1 MSYQFI
7 KYEASDGVGRVLLD
21 RPEKLNALSR
31 ELQDELVDCL
41 ERADDDPDVRVMTL
55 RGSGRAFCAGYD
67 ITPPST
73 PEAQAAAQR
82 QRDNIRADIHRM
94 KRTPN
99 TMNSIL
105 NLSKP
110 VIAGVHGYCIAGG
123 TDLAMHC
130 DIIIAADDAQIGFPP
145 VRSMGTPPT
154 HMWTYMVGPQWA
166 KWFLLTGE
174 SVFRKA
180 RRGDRTGLEVGARR
194 RPRRGGGRPGDDD
207 GADPVGAAGR
217 QQEHRQQGDGP
228 PWVARRSSTYQP
240 RPTRSRTRRRSS
252 RVLQDGSRGG
262 SQGRAGMA
270 RRAVQRLP
278 GPKVIPAPLV
288 TKRTGSCQPI
298 SSELDTLTGSWSQ

>member
-7 KYEASDGVGRVLLD
+7 EYEASNGIGRVRLN

-41 ERADDDPDVRVMTL
+41 ERADDDPEVRVMTL
-55 RGSGRAFCAGYD
+55 RGNGRAFCAGYD

-73 PEAQAAAQR
+73 PEAQAAAQE

-110 VIAGVHGYCIAGG
+110 VIVGVHGYCIAGG

-174 SVFRKA
+174 SVSGTRAEELGLVWKSVPGEGLDAAVEDLARTMARIPWELLAANKSIVNKA
-180 RRGDRTGLEVGARR
+180 MDLMGRSTLQHIAAETDAIAHQAPIVKEFSRMAREEGLKAALEWRDG
-194 RPRRGGGRPGDDD
+194 PFMDYRGGG
-207 GADPVGAAGR
+207 
-217 QQEHRQQGDGP
+217 
-228 PWVARRSSTYQP
+228 
-240 RPTRSRTRRRSS
+240 
-252 RVLQDGSRGG
+252 
-262 SQGRAGMA
+262 SQ
-270 RRAVQRLP
+270 
-278 GPKVIPAPLV
+278 
-288 TKRTGSCQPI
+288 
-298 SSELDTLTGSWSQ
+298 

>member
-7 KYEASDGVGRVLLD
+7 DYEASNGIGRVRLN

-41 ERADDDPDVRVMTL
+41 ERADDDPEVRVMTL
-55 RGSGRAFCAGYD
+55 RGNGRAFCAGYD
-67 ITPPST
+67 ITPPAT
-73 PEAQAAAQR
+73 PEAQAAAQE
-82 QRDNIRADIHRM
+82 QRDNIRSDIHRM

-174 SVFRKA
+174 SVSGTRAEELGLVWKSVPGEGLDAAVEDLA
-180 RRGDRTGLEVGARR
+180 RT
-194 RPRRGGGRPGDDD
+194 
-207 GADPVGAAGR
+207 
-217 QQEHRQQGDGP
+217 
-228 PWVARRSSTYQP
+228 
-240 RPTRSRTRRRSS
+240 
-252 RVLQDGSRGG
+252 
-262 SQGRAGMA
+262 MA
-270 RRAVQRLP
+270 R
-278 GPKVIPAPLV
+278 IPWELLAANKSIVNKAMDLMGRTTLQHIAAETDAIAHQAPIVKEFSRMAREEGL
-288 TKRTGSCQPI
+288 KSALEWRDSPFSDYRGS
-298 SSELDTLTGSWSQ
+298 SG